1 MCQFKNVFFTDD
13 AGNGGCDLPWPEMP
27 RPPRSFEPG
36 GLYHL
41 FSRGSNRHEI
51 AIDDGDR
58 IDLLLCA
65 ERAFRRHRVEC
76 FGYVVMPN
84 HYHFVVFTPDG
95 DISAAM
101 KELNG
106 RFSLRFNR
114 RHGRDAHT
122 FKNRFG
128 AVRLERE
135 SHLLWA
141 SAYVAANPVRAGLC
155 PRPENWAWSSYR
167 ATVGLERPL
176 TLLNVQRLFSYLGD
190 TSERAQP
197 LCRFLVDSCAGI
209 HSSHPTLRGDATP
222 VSDTGFS
229 S

>member
-1 MCQFKNVFFTDD
+1 
-13 AGNGGCDLPWPEMP
+13 MP

-41 FSRGSNRHEI
+41 FSRGSNRQEI

-58 IDLLLCA
+58 IDLLMCA

-76 FGYVVMPN
+76 LGYVVMPN
-84 HYHFVVFTPDG
+84 HYHFVVLTPNG
-95 DISAAM
+95 DVSAAM

-114 RHGRDAHT
+114 RHGRDAHA

-128 AVRLERE
+128 AVHLRRE
-135 SHLLWA
+135 SHMLWA

-155 PRPENWAWSSYR
+155 HRPENWAWSSYR
-167 ATVGLERPL
+167 ASAGLEKPL
-176 TLLNVQRLFSYLGD
+176 PLLNVRQLYSYFAD
-190 TSERAQP
+190 SSERAQV
-197 LCRFLVDSCAGI
+197 LYRFLVDSCAGI
-209 HSSHPTLRGDATP
+209 HSLDSTRHEAVPA
-222 VSDTGFS
+222 VSDTVVS